1 MFVKSF
7 LSLMLTAL
15 LLACPLLCRA
25 DTVGCCTSQCEAA
38 EGADDGQ
45 TPGPVPNEATSCICA
60 GAVRGP
66 NSQLDSETGMGE
78 WSPVSSPTAY
88 ILAAL
93 WGRPTPALGARPLG
107 SPTGGPRRAHLML
120 QNFRC

>member
-1 MFVKSF
+1 MSVKSF
-7 LSLMLTAL
+7 LSLMLAAL
-15 LLACPLLCRA
+15 LLACPQLCRA
-25 DTVGCCTSQCEAA
+25 DLVGCCASQCEGT
-38 EGADDGQ
+38 EGSDDRQ
-45 TPGPVPNEATSCICA
+45 TPGPVQNDATSCICA

-66 NSQLDSETGMGE
+66 DSQLDSETGPGE
-78 WSPVSSPTAY
+78 WSPLSSPAAY

-93 WGRPTPALGARPLG
+93 WGRPTPAFGATPG